1 MIVIDSSALVAIA
14 LSEPECD
21 EFIDILIAAE
31 ELLISSVS
39 VVEARMVMHGRK
51 GQQGT
56 IRLNDILRIYDFK
69 VRAPGVA
76 EADLASEAFVKYGKG
91 SGHPAQLN
99 LGDLFS
105 YALARNVDAPLL
117 YKGGDFARTDV
128 ISAR

>member
-1 MIVIDSSALVAIA
+1 MIVVDSSALVAVA

-21 EFIDILIAAE
+21 EFTDILIAAE
-31 ELLISSVS
+31 DLLISSVS

-51 GQQGT
+51 GQQGA
-56 IRLNDILRIYDFK
+56 IRLNDILRIYHFD

-76 EADLASEAFVKYGKG
+76 EADLACEAFVKYGKG

-105 YALARNVDAPLL
+105 YALARYVDAPLL
-117 YKGGDFARTDV
+117 YKGDDFSRTDV
-128 ISAR
+128 VSAR